1 MKWLMTQFYKK
12 LLTNKKNESII
23 GNNLI
28 IQIKSCDEEWTGE
41 KHLRELMG
49 GANQYVIYPNP
60 LPSEPET

>member
-1 MKWLMTQFYKK
+1 MKFFIQK
-12 LLTNKKNESII
+12 LLTNKKHESII
-23 GNNLI
+23 SSNLI